1 MKQAVCDGK
10 SVESKSVQFRRWAG
24 DNMSLIISVVVM
36 VILIIGFQ
44 LVNPYF
50 LQYQG
55 IVSLVYAMSYFL
67 IAACG
72 LTFVIMMGSFDF
84 SVVSV
89 LKFSALI
96 CVTYIEQIG
105 MWVVPVALLVSL
117 LIGFINGIIFTKLKV
132 PSFLV
137 TLGISIVI
145 DGVALYMSQ
154 GFLLMMNDEVF
165 RSLSITFIGGLPSI
179 FYWAI
184 AVLIICTLITMITP
198 FGRRI
203 LAIGGNPVA
212 AAHSGINVSRTRVA
226 VFMLC
231 SFLAGLAG
239 ILYMAQWG
247 GGSVAI
253 GADMTLPLFASVVA
267 GGTALSGGVGGPHRT
282 ILGVIIITWAQ
293 TGLMMMGFGQDIQVI
308 VFGVIAITMSI
319 VTTDRKRIKIIK

>member
-1 MKQAVCDGK
+1 MKQAACDG
-10 SVESKSVQFRRWAG
+10 KSVQFRRWTG
-24 DNMSLIISVVVM
+24 DNMSLIIAVVVM
-36 VILIIGFQ
+36 VVLITGFQ
-44 LVNPYF
+44 LINPFF

-55 IVSLVYAMSYFL
+55 IVSLVYSMSYFL

-89 LKFSALI
+89 LKFSALL
-96 CVTYIEQIG
+96 CVTYIDKIG
-105 MWVVPVALLVSL
+105 LWVVPVALAVSV
-117 LIGFINGIIFTKLKV
+117 LIGLINGLIFTKLKV

-154 GFLLMMNDEVF
+154 GFLRMMENEVF
-165 RSLSITFIGGLPSI
+165 RSLSITFVGGLPSI

-184 AVLIICTLITMITP
+184 AVLIISTLISVITP

-203 LAIGGNPVA
+203 FAIGGNPAA
-212 AAHSGINVSRTRVA
+212 AAHSGINVGRTRTT
-226 VFMLC
+226 VFML
-231 SFLAGLAG
+231 SSLLAGLAG
-239 ILYMAQWG
+239 ILYMAQMG

-267 GGTALSGGVGGPHRT
+267 GGTALTGGVGGPHRT
-282 ILGVIIITWAQ
+282 LLGVIIITWTQ
-293 TGLMMMGFGQDIQVI
+293 TGLLTMGFGQDIQVI
-308 VFGVIAITMSI
+308 VFGAIAIIMSI
-319 VTTDRKRIKIIK
+319 VTTDRKKIKVIK

>member
-1 MKQAVCDGK
+1 MKNQTACEGGVG
-10 SVESKSVQFRRWAG
+10 QFRRWTG
-24 DNMSLIISVVVM
+24 DNMSLIIAVAVM
-36 VILIIGFQ
+36 VILIGGFQ
-44 LVNPYF
+44 MVNPFF

-55 IVSLVYAMSYFL
+55 IVSLVYSMSYFL

-89 LKFSALI
+89 LKFSALF
-96 CVTYIEQIG
+96 CVTYINQIG
-105 MWVVPVALLVSL
+105 LWVLPAALLVSV
-117 LIGFINGIIFTKLKV
+117 LIGFINGLIFTKLKV

-154 GFLLMMNDEVF
+154 GFLRMMENKVF

-179 FYWAI
+179 FYWAM
-184 AVLIICTLITMITP
+184 AVLIVSTLLAVITP

-203 LAIGGNPVA
+203 YAIGGNPAA
-212 AAHSGINVSRTRVA
+212 AAHSGINVSKTRIS
-226 VFMLC
+226 VFML
-231 SFLAGLAG
+231 SSLMAGLAG
-239 ILYMAQWG
+239 ILYMAQMG

-282 ILGVIIITWAQ
+282 LLGVIIITWTQ
-293 TGLMMMGFGQDIQVI
+293 TGLLMMGYGQDIQVV
-308 VFGVIAITMSI
+308 VFGAIAIIMSI
-319 VTTDRKRIKIIK
+319 VTTDRKKIKVIK

>member
-1 MKQAVCDGK
+1 
-10 SVESKSVQFRRWAG
+10 
-24 DNMSLIISVVVM
+24 MSLFIAVAVM
-36 VILIIGFQ
+36 VVLIGSFQ
-44 LVNPYF
+44 IVNPFF

-55 IVSLVYAMSYFL
+55 LVSLVYSMSYFL

-89 LKFSALI
+89 LKFSALF
-96 CVTYIEQIG
+96 CVTYINEFG
-105 MWVVPVALLVSL
+105 RWVVPAALAVSV
-117 LIGFINGIIFTKLKV
+117 LIGMINGLIFTKLKV

-154 GFLLMMNDEVF
+154 GFLRMMENKIF

-179 FYWAI
+179 FYWAM
-184 AVLIICTLITMITP
+184 AVLIISTLLAVITP

-203 LAIGGNPVA
+203 YAIGGNPAA
-212 AAHSGINVSRTRVA
+212 AAHSGINVSKTRIS
-226 VFMLC
+226 VFML
-231 SFLAGLAG
+231 SSLMAGLAG
-239 ILYMAQWG
+239 ILYMAQMG

-253 GADMTLPLFASVVA
+253 GADMMLPLFASVVA

-282 ILGVIIITWAQ
+282 LLGVIIITWTQ
-293 TGLMMMGFGQDIQVI
+293 TGLLMMGYGQDIQVI
-308 VFGVIAITMSI
+308 VFGAIAIIMSI
-319 VTTDRKRIKIIK
+319 VTTDRKKIKVIK

>member
-1 MKQAVCDGK
+1 MKQAACDG
-10 SVESKSVQFRRWAG
+10 KSVQFRRWTG
-24 DNMSLIISVVVM
+24 DNMSLIIAVVVM
-36 VILIIGFQ
+36 VVLITGFQ
-44 LVNPYF
+44 LINPFF

-55 IVSLVYAMSYFL
+55 IVSLVYSMSYFL

-89 LKFSALI
+89 LKFSALL
-96 CVTYIEQIG
+96 CVTYIDKIG
-105 MWVVPVALLVSL
+105 LWVVPAALAVSV
-117 LIGFINGIIFTKLKV
+117 LIGLINGVIFTKLKV
-132 PSFLV
+132 PSFLE

-154 GFLLMMNDEVF
+154 GFLRMMENEVF

-184 AVLIICTLITMITP
+184 AVLIISTLIAVITP

-203 LAIGGNPVA
+203 FAIGGNPAA
-212 AAHSGINVSRTRVA
+212 AAHSGINVGRTRTT
-226 VFMLC
+226 VFML
-231 SFLAGLAG
+231 SSLLAGLAG
-239 ILYMAQWG
+239 ILYMAQMG

-282 ILGVIIITWAQ
+282 LLGVVIITWTQ
-293 TGLMMMGFGQDIQVI
+293 TGLLMMGFGQDIQVI
-308 VFGVIAITMSI
+308 VFGAIAIIMSI
-319 VTTDRKRIKIIK
+319 VTTDRKKIKVIK